1 MDINDIARICHEA
14 NTALCVVNGDPALP
28 HWDDLEET
36 YRESSRKGVQA
47 AIDGA
52 GPKEL
57 HESWRKERTAQG
69 WVYGDTLD
77 RHAKIHPC
85 LVDYEDLPE
94 KQQMKDALFMAIVR
108 AVNVHGCVPAGR

>member
-28 HWDDLEET
+28 HWDNLDPA
-36 YRESSRKGVQA
+36 YKESSRKGVEA
-47 AIDGA
+47 ALSGS

-69 WVYGDTLD
+69 WVFGKTLD
-77 RHAKIHPC
+77 RQAKIHPC
-85 LVDYEDLPE
+85 LIDYEDLPE
-94 KQQMKDALFMAIVR
+94 AQQMKDEIFLSIVR
-108 AVNVHGCVPAGR
+108 AASARFVPAGR